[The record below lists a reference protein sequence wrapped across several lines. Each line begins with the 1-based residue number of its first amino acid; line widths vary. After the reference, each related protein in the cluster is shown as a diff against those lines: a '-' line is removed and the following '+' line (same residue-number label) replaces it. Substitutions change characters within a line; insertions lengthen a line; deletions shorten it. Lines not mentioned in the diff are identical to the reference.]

1 MNQPTRP
8 GTFETLIDRDVASG
22 QYHVTGL
29 QTYLGEAV
37 WSAERQQ
44 FECKTE
50 MVRAF
55 AKVDTLEAAERTLSE
70 WIAERIIATSLH
82 RLTPKD
88 TP

>member
-1 MNQPTRP
+1 MSAPTRP
-8 GTFETLIDRDVASG
+8 GDFHTTIDRDIASG
-22 QYHVTGL
+22 RYHVAAL
-29 QTYLGEAV
+29 HTYLGEAV

-44 FECKTE
+44 FECETE

>member
-1 MNQPTRP
+1 VSAPTRP
-8 GTFETLIDRDVASG
+8 GTFETLIVCDVASG
-22 QYHVTGL
+22 RYHVTAL
-29 QTYLGEAV
+29 HTYLGEAV

-44 FECKTE
+44 FECETE

-70 WIAERIIATSLH
+70 WIAERIAATPPL
-82 RLTPKD
+82 KD

>member
-1 MNQPTRP
+1 VNQPTRP

-29 QTYLGEAV
+29 HIYHGEAV

-44 FECKTE
+44 YECETA

-82 RLTPKD
+82 RLTPTDPK
-88 TP
+88 